1 MLHVKLEMGSCMV
14 SRKSSYYQSR
24 YRARLREK
32 GFVKREIWIPPDYT
46 KVLKDC
52 ETALRVG
59 VMPIIPKTV
68 TERKMSQDENWTT
81 EKLLEAL
88 AQSAPA
94 SDGAIKVELVEGT
107 DSGILVTMTEF
118 GDLPLLMSVSG
129 GQILVDTLLWPVD
142 EVTNSAAFNE
152 LILKTHKLLPLS
164 TFGIRP
170 GPDGREYYEMFGSL
184 SAGSILE
191 SVLFEIETLADNAM
205 QAAEAYQS
213 DLKDVA

>member
-1 MLHVKLEMGSCMV
+1 MLM
-14 SRKSSYYQSR
+14 KSSYYQSR

-32 GFVKREIWIPPDYT
+32 GYVKREIWIPPEYT
-46 KVLKDC
+46 KILKDC

-59 VMPIIPKTV
+59 ILPFLPKSPMGG
-68 TERKMSQDENWTT
+68 EMSEEGNWTT
-81 EKLLEAL
+81 ESLCRAL
-88 AQSAPA
+88 AQSENAR
-94 SDGAIKVELVEGT
+94 EGT
-107 DSGILVTMTEF
+107 INVEMVAGTDPGILITMVEF

-129 GQILVDTLLWPVD
+129 SQILVGTLLWPVD
-142 EVTNSAAFNE
+142 EVKNTAAFND
-152 LILKTHKLLPLS
+152 LILKTHKMLPLS

-213 DLKDVA
+213 DLKNVA